1 MYFFFCAFATPEMSS
16 PFVFLTPDGILGRY
30 LSGDKCTDIPLDSEY
45 DCLLPA
51 MNNSQIPLPVLSL

>member
-1 MYFFFCAFATPEMSS
+1 MSS
-16 PFVFLTPDGILGRY
+16 PLVFLTPDGILGRY
-30 LSGDKCTDIPLDSEY
+30 LSGDKCTDILLDSEY